1 MEKPTLI
8 KNDSFVIESVP
19 LTEKE
24 KVKYLYKEVPIIK
37 EVHKF
42 VEQPTFVRNNE
53 FIIESIPM
61 DKLDKVDKIK
71 DKKLEEDRKYIR
83 KKEEPIIKESIREK
97 AN

>member
-1 MEKPTLI
+1 M
-8 KNDSFVIESVP
+8 IESVP

-71 DKKLEEDRKYIR
+71 DKKLEDIIFIVVLDINLKWYTNIILY
-83 KKEEPIIKESIREK
+83 KK
-97 AN
+97 

>member
-8 KNDSFVIESVP
+8 KNDSFVIESVS

-24 KVKYLYKEVPIIK
+24 KVKLLYKEVPIIK
-37 EVHKF
+37 EIHKF

-53 FIIESIPM
+53 FIIKRIPM

>member
-1 MEKPTLI
+1 M
-8 KNDSFVIESVP
+8 IESVP

-24 KVKYLYKEVPIIK
+24 KVKLLYKEVPIIK

-61 DKLDKVDKIK
+61 DRLDKVDTIK
-71 DKKLEEDRKYIR
+71 DNKLEEVRKNK
-83 KKEEPIIKESIREK
+83 KKEEETIKEREK
-97 AN
+97 IKE

>member
-1 MEKPTLI
+1 M
-8 KNDSFVIESVP
+8 
-19 LTEKE
+19 
-24 KVKYLYKEVPIIK
+24 LYIPIIK

-53 FIIESIPM
+53 FIIERIPM

-97 AN
+97 TN

>member
-1 MEKPTLI
+1 M
-8 KNDSFVIESVP
+8 
-19 LTEKE
+19 
-24 KVKYLYKEVPIIK
+24 LYKEVPIIK

-42 VEQPTFVRNNE
+42 VEQPRFIRNNE

-83 KKEEPIIKESIREK
+83 KKEEQ
-97 AN
+97 

>member
-1 MEKPTLI
+1 M
-8 KNDSFVIESVP
+8 
-19 LTEKE
+19 
-24 KVKYLYKEVPIIK
+24 LYKEVPIIK

>member
-24 KVKYLYKEVPIIK
+24 KVKLLYKEVPIIK

-61 DKLDKVDKIK
+61 DKLDKIDEILKIK
-71 DKKLEEDRKYIR
+71 IRGRSKIYKKKRRTY
-83 KKEEPIIKESIREK
+83 
-97 AN
+97 N